1 MKKLVL
7 IMKGKT
13 NCSFL
18 VVVVA
23 PILVAAFFL
32 GCDGVLEPVTMGND
46 DTDGGTDT
54 DTDGDTDTDSD
65 TDTDADSE
73 PCTVVAWEHEEMTIT
88 VDGVCQE
95 EGESCSGGYAIYHI
109 PEGSCSGGKWCCV
122 DDDQCVVQG
131 EQYDDISTWCAP
143 YTCEGGGAWWV
154 GISYVGCPDAEFC
167 CIGYSGER

>member
-23 PILVAAFFL
+23 ASILGAAFFS

-65 TDTDADSE
+65 TDTDADTE
-73 PCTVVAWEHEEMTIT
+73 LCTTVAFDEGMTIT

-95 EGESCSGGYAIYHI
+95 TEESCSGGYAILHS
-109 PEGSCSGGKWCCV
+109 PKGSCSDGKWCCV

-131 EQYDDISTWCAP
+131 EQYEDIHSCRA
-143 YTCEGGGAWWV
+143 
-154 GISYVGCPDAEFC
+154 
-167 CIGYSGER
+167 